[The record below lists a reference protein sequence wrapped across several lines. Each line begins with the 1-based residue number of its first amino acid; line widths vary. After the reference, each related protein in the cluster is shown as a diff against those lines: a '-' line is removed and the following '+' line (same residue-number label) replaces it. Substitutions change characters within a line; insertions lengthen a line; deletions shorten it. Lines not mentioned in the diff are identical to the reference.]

1 MSNSPLK
8 QDPQFR
14 YNIPDWAQ
22 DTSQNTGA
30 QNTSGIN
37 TNLNTN
43 FNWNAGS
50 LLNNSTNTG
59 TNMSSNTSL
68 LNQNLIGG
76 GANTGASNL
85 GFNWNVPQ
93 TPTGDAAGGGGG
105 PLGAL
110 SGFMEHAA
118 TPLGIGLSLASSVI
132 GFRKARK
139 AERKAKRRAKAS
151 ERERQR
157 QEEAYRNLDTS
168 NPYLNMENVMEDLT
182 INQKQAQ
189 FEKEQFQQSQANI
202 LDSLRGAA
210 GGSGVAALAQQ
221 MAQSGQ
227 LASQRSAASIG
238 EQERQNQ
245 MAERQM
251 AGQLQSMEREGD
263 VYSRGLKK
271 EQTETLF
278 GMAQQRAAADQ
289 TAVAQAKQAK
299 MDAITGGITGAVD
312 MFAGFGQ

>member
-1 MSNSPLK
+1 MSNKSPLK
-8 QDPQFR
+8 MQLPNFNW
-14 YNIPDWAQ
+14 NIGNIEENQ
-22 DTSQNTGA
+22 TGT
-30 QNTSGIN
+30 QNTSGI
-37 TNLNTN
+37 NTN

-50 LLNNSTNTG
+50 LLTGNNNTG
-59 TNMSSNTSL
+59 SNINTNASL
-68 LNQNLIGG
+68 LDPNAFGG
-76 GANTGASNL
+76 NTGASNL
-85 GFNWNVPQ
+85 GFNYNIPQ
-93 TPTGDAAGGGGG
+93 TPTGSGGGGGG

-118 TPLGIGLSLASSVI
+118 TPLGIGMSLASSVI

-139 AERKAKRRAKAS
+139 AERKAKKRAESS

-168 NPYLNMENVMEDLT
+168 NPYMNMENTMEDLT

-189 FEKEQFQQSQANI
+189 FEKEQFQQSQSNI
-202 LDSLRGAA
+202 LDSLKGAA

-227 LASQRSAASIG
+227 LASQRSAAGIG

-251 AGQLQSMEREGD
+251 AGNIQNMEREGD

-278 GMAQQRAAADQ
+278 GMSQQRAAADQ

>member
-1 MSNSPLK
+1 MSNKSPLK
-8 QDPQFR
+8 YD
-14 YNIPDWAQ
+14 
-22 DTSQNTGA
+22 
-30 QNTSGIN
+30 
-37 TNLNTN
+37 L
-43 FNWNAGS
+43 
-50 LLNNSTNTG
+50 
-59 TNMSSNTSL
+59 SNV
-68 LNQNLIGG
+68 
-76 GANTGASNL
+76 
-85 GFNWNVPQ
+85 GFNWNIGDVEEEQNSGFDPKAFASNFQNLTGQSPATNQSFFSKMGNIAQ
-93 TPTGDAAGGGGG
+93 TAGKGFNWNIPGGGDSATAKDGSGLLGG
-105 PLGAL
+105 L

-118 TPLGIGLSLASSVI
+118 TPLGIGMSLASSVI

-139 AERKAKRRAKAS
+139 AERKAKKQAKVS

-227 LASQRSAASIG
+227 LASQRSAADIG
-238 EQERQNQ
+238 AQEAANQ
-245 MAERQM
+245 RAERQM
-251 AGQLQSMEREGD
+251 AGQIQGMEREGD
-263 VYSRGLKK
+263 VWSRGQKK

-289 TAVAQAKQAK
+289 TALAQAKQAK